1 MEIKIDI
8 TEVVGGKISDCR
20 NIGMV
25 PDKLDGC
32 DLHFSAIGST
42 VVVRD
47 YQTDETIVTGYG
59 WSAAMQNL
67 ADHYGVPVRVACDP
81 GVGGG
86 PTSRMVGLWTPKH
99 RA

>member
-20 NIGMV
+20 NVGMV
-25 PDKLDGC
+25 PHELGGR
-32 DLHFSAIGST
+32 DLHFSAVGAS

-59 WSAAMQNL
+59 WSAAMSAL
-67 ADHYGVPVRVACDP
+67 AEHYGVPVRVACDP
-81 GVGGG
+81 GVSGG
-86 PTSRMVGLWTPKH
+86 PARRMVGLWTPRH
-99 RA
+99 SA

>member
-1 MEIKIDI
+1 MIRFDI
-8 TEVVGGKISDCR
+8 TEVAGGKISDCR

-25 PDKLDGC
+25 PARLDGR
-32 DLHFSAIGST
+32 DLHFSAIGAA

-47 YQTDETIVTGYG
+47 YQTDELIITGYG
-59 WSAAMQNL
+59 WKSTMQAL
-67 ADHYGVPVRVACDP
+67 ANHYGVPVRVACDP

>member
-1 MEIKIDI
+1 MEIKFDI

-25 PDKLDGC
+25 PDELGGR
-32 DLHFSAIGST
+32 DLHFSAIGAT

-47 YQTDETIVTGYG
+47 YQTNELIITGYG
-59 WSAAMQNL
+59 WNSAMRAL
-67 ADHYGVPVRVACDP
+67 ANHYGVPVRVACDP

-86 PTSRMVGLWTPKH
+86 PTARMVGLWTPEH
-99 RA
+99 SA